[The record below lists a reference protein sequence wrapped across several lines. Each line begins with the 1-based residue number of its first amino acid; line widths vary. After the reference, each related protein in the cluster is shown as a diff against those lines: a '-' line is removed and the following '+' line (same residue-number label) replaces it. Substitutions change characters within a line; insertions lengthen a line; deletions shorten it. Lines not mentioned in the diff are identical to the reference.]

1 MWLFSLQGRGL
12 AVQVP
17 HDPGKSTVISVNFF
31 RVCRTE
37 ILPSFLSWNLT
48 ARVFFFLFPRTYSMI
63 LVLFRGIA
71 EVESK

>member
-31 RVCRTE
+31 RVYRTE

-48 ARVFFFLFPRTYSMI
+48 ARVFFFFSTN
-63 LVLFRGIA
+63 VLYDLSSLPGYR
-71 EVESK
+71 